1 MICAGKGARVIANIW
16 NGSLDKRNICTMPRE
31 KQTEERGS
39 EQERG
44 NARERK
50 GGKGS
55 EMWASARY
63 QPVLKRNDSLNLE
76 LCIRCGHASAETL
89 SPDLHECLLCRICV
103 SKSVFWFL
111 FTAPSFRSSSSYFS
125 PPSISLTTSLSLISY

>member
-31 KQTEERGS
+31 KQTEERES

-63 QPVLKRNDSLNLE
+63 QPVLKRNDSLKPGTVHPLWS
-76 LCIRCGHASAETL
+76 R
-89 SPDLHECLLCRICV
+89 V
-103 SKSVFWFL
+103 S
-111 FTAPSFRSSSSYFS
+111 
-125 PPSISLTTSLSLISY
+125 